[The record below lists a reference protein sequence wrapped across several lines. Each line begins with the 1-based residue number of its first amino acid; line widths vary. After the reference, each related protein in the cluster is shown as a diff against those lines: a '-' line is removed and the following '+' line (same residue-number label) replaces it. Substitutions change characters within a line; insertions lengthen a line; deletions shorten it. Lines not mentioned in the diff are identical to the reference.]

1 MIAALFLLLAT
12 PQTAPV
18 PAPAAQTAADLDTR
32 LAKARIIVET
42 SMPTEQR
49 NKMFHQM
56 LDAMMS
62 NMIGGM
68 MQGDPQLAKS
78 LETNTEAAKLLAS
91 FVERQKKLALED
103 LTETGPEMV
112 EAMASAYAKRFSL
125 AELTEVEAFVATPT
139 GARFFQAGTQI
150 LNDPAVAERQR
161 KLFAKAQAR
170 EEAELRRLL
179 DELTPLMEKHD
190 AQPSNS

>member
-18 PAPAAQTAADLDTR
+18 PAPAAQTVADLDTR

-42 SMPTEQR
+42 SMPIEQR
-49 NKMFHQM
+49 DKMFHQM

-78 LETNTEAAKLLAS
+78 LKTNTEAAKLLAS

-150 LNDPAVAERQR
+150 LNDPAVAEWQR

-170 EEAELRRLL
+170 EEAELRRLI

>member
-42 SMPTEQR
+42 SMPIEQR
-49 NKMFHQM
+49 DKMFHQM

-78 LETNTEAAKLLAS
+78 LKTNTEAAKLLAS

-150 LNDPAVAERQR
+150 LNDPAVAEWQR

-170 EEAELRRLL
+170 EEAELRRLI

>member
-1 MIAALFLLLAT
+1 LHRLPRGNLGGTRRLLLHI
-12 PQTAPV
+12 
-18 PAPAAQTAADLDTR
+18 L
-32 LAKARIIVET
+32 
-42 SMPTEQR
+42 
-49 NKMFHQM
+49 
-56 LDAMMS
+56 
-62 NMIGGM
+62 
-68 MQGDPQLAKS
+68 QGDPQLAKS

-150 LNDPAVAERQR
+150 LNDPAVAEWQR

-170 EEAELRRLL
+170 EEAELRRLI